1 MHKSFATSRAFV
13 ESLSDQL
20 SSSVEQKIPT
30 KPQIRGNCPFKSFNL
45 VVRACLGKLHPTLV
59 FEQDGKPAG
68 DRYETFKDIKMV

>member
-1 MHKSFATSRAFV
+1 VHKSFATSRAFV